1 MGRRYQL
8 LKETRTRFSLLSK
21 AWITSSWLMRAGP
34 VSRWVLE
41 VGKNYGSILGTD
53 FKRNENGDILID
65 KNTGLPLYDENLKT
79 LGNSTWDWTCGFYS
93 TFTYKN
99 FHLTAAFDVKM
110 GADLYSFS
118 MRSAYLTGK
127 AKGTL
132 AGREE
137 WYRSEEARKAAG
149 MTEAEWRAA
158 GKCEGLIV
166 DGVID
171 NGDGTYSKNTYPVNP
186 QNYWK
191 SVAEKAPALFIYD
204 NSYIKC
210 REITSDTLSGK
221 DVRQVC
227 KVSLCFVCGS

>member
-1 MGRRYQL
+1 MT
-8 LKETRTRFSLLSK
+8 K
-21 AWITSSWLMRAGP
+21 
-34 VSRWVLE
+34 
-41 VGKNYGSILGTD
+41 IL
-53 FKRNENGDILID
+53 R
-65 KNTGLPLYDENLKT
+65 P
-79 LGNSTWDWTCGFYS
+79 LGNSTWDWTGGFYS

-186 QNYWK
+186 QNYW
-191 SVAEKAPALFIYD
+191 EER
-204 NSYIKC
+204 C
-210 REITSDTLSGK
+210 RKGSCIVHLRQFLHQVPRNHVRVHFPRK
-221 DVRQVC
+221 DVGQVR
-227 KVSLCFVCGS
+227 KVALCLVRGPQPVHRMEEHPEHRP